1 MDLSPFAGQDGLK
14 LRFDYEDNSPGRANE
29 GVYVDDLIIGFAERG
44 EMVTGAGPGGQ
55 FVGNPDLNPSD
66 LTQGNYQ
73 LEIRKSTEFG
83 TSTDLASSGLALHT
97 SYDTNDRL
105 ALQTTMIVPDGKNI
119 VDGQTFVVS
128 DGLNSVTFEFDD
140 PSLSNG
146 VVGNNIL
153 IPFKSPA
160 AGGGYQADADYV
172 IARRI
177 RDAINSPQMR
187 TRCASPQPCPT
198 AKSPVR
204 PARPTASTCLAQAV
218 MEQSTP
224 FTVTETT
231 NDGNRLRD
239 AILGSGL
246 TAVGNARFA
255 GSGVSAGFFTG
266 GANIIGMRGRHC
278 ADYGQCSIRRRPQR
292 QRFLD
297 RPGFRG
303 KGCRPG
309 RRFFRIHPG
318 LKLAGF

>member
-1 MDLSPFAGQDGLK
+1 MVAVDKSGSETVVATSRPGLGDAETLFQGRFSNWRQARVDLSPFAGQDGLK

-119 VDGQTFVVS
+119 VDGQTFVIS

-146 VVGNNIL
+146 VAGNNII
-153 IPFKSPA
+153 IPFKSPK
-160 AGGGYQADADYV
+160 AGGGY
-172 IARRI
+172 AR
-177 RDAINSPQMR
+177 
-187 TRCASPQPCPT
+187 
-198 AKSPVR
+198 
-204 PARPTASTCLAQAV
+204 
-218 MEQSTP
+218 TP
-224 FTVTETT
+224 
-231 NDGNRLRD
+231 
-239 AILGSGL
+239 I
-246 TAVGNARFA
+246 
-255 GSGVSAGFFTG
+255 
-266 GANIIGMRGRHC
+266 M
-278 ADYGQCSIRRRPQR
+278 
-292 QRFLD
+292 
-297 RPGFRG
+297 
-303 KGCRPG
+303 
-309 RRFFRIHPG
+309 
-318 LKLAGF
+318 